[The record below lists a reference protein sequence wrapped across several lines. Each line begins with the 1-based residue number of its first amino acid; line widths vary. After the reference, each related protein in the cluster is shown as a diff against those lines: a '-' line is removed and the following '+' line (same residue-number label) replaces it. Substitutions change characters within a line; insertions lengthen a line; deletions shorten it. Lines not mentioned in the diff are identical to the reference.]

1 MKTKVKFVKPAILR
15 EISLDSEVQILAG
28 SIVDQIE
35 VISAGQEVH
44 DIEAD
49 SPEFDWNESWA
60 WE

>member
-1 MKTKVKFVKPAILR
+1 MKTKVKFVKPALLR

-49 SPEFDWNESWA
+49 SPEFDWNESWE